1 MVSLKMVE
9 KKKYS
14 LFLGCVIP
22 NRYPF
27 IESAT
32 KKVFQKL
39 GVEFEEMEGASC
51 CPAPG
56 VFRGFDVNSWLTIAA
71 RNLTIAEEKDIDIA
85 TMCNGCYGSL
95 LEADHQLKS
104 DPKKRQIVNSH
115 LAKVNRQYKGS
126 IKVKHI
132 IEVLYKD
139 IGIEKLKNRVKYGR
153 KNKLDLKVA
162 VHYGCHILKPSEIR
176 PWGNNSETPHFLD
189 DLVEITGC
197 ESVNYLDKNR
207 CCGAAG
213 AVRSAF
219 KEISLDFTREKLINM
234 RAAGAEAI
242 ITVCPF
248 CHLQFDLGQI
258 EINNIF
264 KDSIKTPF
272 NIPVIYYTQ
281 LLGLA
286 LGMSPEEVGL
296 IKDKKLSGV
305 PPFISL
311 EPFLTKIGEKIE
323 G

>member
-1 MVSLKMVE
+1 MVQN
-9 KKKYS
+9 KKYS

-27 IESAT
+27 IEAAT

-39 GVEFEEMEGASC
+39 GIDLVEMEGASC

-56 VFRGFDVNSWLTIAA
+56 VFRGFDIDTWLIIAA
-71 RNLTIAEEKDIDIA
+71 RNLTIAEDNNYDIA

-95 LEADHQLKS
+95 LDADHQLKS
-104 DPKKRQIVNSH
+104 DLEKKNMVNYH
-115 LAKVNRQYKGS
+115 LNKVNRSYKGN

-132 IEVLYKD
+132 VEVLYKD
-139 IGIEKLKNRVKYGR
+139 IGLEKLRNRIKYGR

-162 VHYGCHILKPSEIR
+162 VHYGCHLIKPSEIR
-176 PWGNNSETPHFLD
+176 PWGNNCETPHFLD
-189 DLVEITGC
+189 ELVDVTGC
-197 ESVNYLDKNR
+197 KSIDYLDKYR

-219 KEISLDFTREKLINM
+219 KEISLDFTREKLVNM

-248 CHLQFDLGQI
+248 CQLQFDLGQI

-264 KDSIKTPF
+264 KDRIEAPF

-286 LGMSPEEVGL
+286 LGMTPEEVGL
-296 IKDKKLSGV
+296 IKDKELSGV
-305 PPFISL
+305 PPFIPI
-311 EPFLTKIGEKIE
+311 EPFLTKIGEKVE

>member
-1 MVSLKMVE
+1 MAQN
-9 KKKYS
+9 KKYS

-27 IESAT
+27 IEAAT

-39 GVEFEEMEGASC
+39 GIDLVEMEGASC

-56 VFRGFDVNSWLTIAA
+56 VFRGFDIDTWLIIAA
-71 RNLTIAEEKDIDIA
+71 RNLTIAEDNNYDIA

-104 DPKKRQIVNSH
+104 DIEKRNMVNYH
-115 LAKVNRQYKGS
+115 LRKVNRSYKGS

-139 IGIEKLKNRVKYGR
+139 IGLDKIRNRVKYGR
-153 KNKLDLKVA
+153 KNKLDLRVA
-162 VHYGCHILKPSEIR
+162 VHYGCHLLKPSEIR
-176 PWGNNSETPHFLD
+176 PWGKDSESPHFLD
-189 DLVEITGC
+189 DLVEVTGC
-197 ESVNYLDKNR
+197 KSIGYLDKYR

-219 KEISLDFTREKLINM
+219 KEISLDFTREKLTNM

-258 EINNIF
+258 EINKIF
-264 KDSIKTPF
+264 KDDIEAPF

-286 LGMSPEEVGL
+286 LGMNPEEVGL
-296 IKDKKLSGV
+296 IKDKELSGV
-305 PPFISL
+305 PPFISID
-311 EPFLTKIGEKIE
+311 PFLTKIGEKLE

>member
-1 MVSLKMVE
+1 MGQE
-9 KKKYS
+9 KKYS

-22 NRYPF
+22 NRYPY
-27 IESAT
+27 IEVAT
-32 KKVFQKL
+32 RKVFQKL
-39 GVEFEEMEGASC
+39 GIDIDEMQGASC

-56 VFRGFDVNSWLTIAA
+56 VFRGFDMDTWLIIGA
-71 RNLTIAEEKDIDIA
+71 RNITIAETNNHDIA

-95 LEADHQLKS
+95 LEANHQLKE
-104 DPKKRQIVNSH
+104 DPKKREMVNNH
-115 LAKVNRQYKGS
+115 LVNVGRVYKGS
-126 IKVKHI
+126 INVKHI

-139 IGIEKLKNRVKYGR
+139 IGLEKLKNRIKYGR
-153 KNKLDLKVA
+153 KKKLDLKIA

-176 PWGNNSETPHFLD
+176 PWGNESETPRFLD
-189 DLVEITGC
+189 ELVEITGC
-197 ESVNYLDKNR
+197 ESVDYLDKNM

-219 KEISLDFTREKLINM
+219 KEISLDFTREKLENM
-234 RAAGAEAI
+234 RAAGADAI
-242 ITVCPF
+242 VTVCPF

-258 EINNIF
+258 EINKIF
-264 KDSIKTPF
+264 KDRIEEPF

-296 IKDKKLSGV
+296 VKNKELSGV
-305 PPFISL
+305 PPFISI